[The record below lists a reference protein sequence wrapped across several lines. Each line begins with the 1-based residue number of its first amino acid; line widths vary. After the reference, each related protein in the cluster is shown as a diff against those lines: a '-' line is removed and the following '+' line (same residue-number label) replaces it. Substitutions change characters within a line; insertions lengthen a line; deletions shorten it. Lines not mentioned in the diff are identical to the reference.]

1 MASVERVTRACGF
14 AVSTDGTEI
23 FYVDY
28 ADGADPAKPAFLLV
42 HGWSAS
48 SDSWGAPLIDALTA
62 AGHRVV
68 AVDNRGH
75 GRSSVPVSDHPYSTE
90 RFADD
95 LAVVRRDLGLEDVI
109 LAGWSYG
116 GLVIADHL
124 AVHGTAGVRGVALIG
139 AITSIGG
146 TKEGQFPGG
155 VTGTSMNAAL
165 PAALSD
171 HPGKAITALA
181 KLRMLPH
188 GFDQDALGAVAQQQ
202 FGIALSTPPAVRGGL
217 FRRTV
222 DHDADLAA
230 WTFPVLIQHG
240 RDDEVVAP
248 STAEHHA
255 RTLPNPTV
263 SWYDAGGHAP
273 FVVDPARSARELLAL
288 RG

>member
-1 MASVERVTRACGF
+1 MGL
-14 AVSTDGTEI
+14 AVSSDGTEI
-23 FYVDY
+23 FYADY
-28 ADGADPAKPAFLLV
+28 AAAADAATDPAKPAFLLI

-48 SDSWGAPLIDALTA
+48 SEAWGSAFIGELTA

-75 GRSSVPVSDHPYSTE
+75 GRSSVPTTFTTQD
-90 RFADD
+90 FADD
-95 LAVVRRDLGLEDVI
+95 LKAVRDFLGLDEVI
-109 LAGWSYG
+109 LVGWSYG

-124 AVHGTAGVRGVALIG
+124 ATHGTEGVRGVGLIG

-146 TKEGQFPGG
+146 TADGRFPGG
-155 VTGTSMNAAL
+155 VTGSSMNEAL
-165 PAALSD
+165 PAALSGN
-171 HPGKAITALA
+171 PGKAIAALA
-181 KLRMLPH
+181 RLRMLPH
-188 GFDQDALGAVAQQQ
+188 GFDQEALGPVAQQQ

-222 DHDADLAA
+222 DHDGDLAA
-230 WTFPVLIQHG
+230 WTFPVLVQHG

-255 RTLPNPTV
+255 ATLPNVTV
-263 SWYDAGGHAP
+263 SWWDAGGHAP

-288 RG
+288 QG

>member
-1 MASVERVTRACGF
+1 MGL
-14 AVSTDGTEI
+14 AVSNDGTEI
-23 FYVDY
+23 FY
-28 ADGADPAKPAFLLV
+28 ADHPAAGAGDAAPAKPAFLLV

-75 GRSSVPVSDHPYSTE
+75 GRSSVPVSDHPYSSE
-90 RFADD
+90 CFADD
-95 LAVVRRDLGLEDVI
+95 LAVVRRDLGLQEVI
-109 LAGWSYG
+109 LVGWSYG
-116 GLVIADHL
+116 GLIIADHL
-124 AVHGTAGVRGVALIG
+124 ATHGTDGVRAVGLIG

-146 TKEGQFPGG
+146 SKEAGPFPGG
-155 VTGTSMNAAL
+155 VTGESMNAAL
-165 PAALSD
+165 PAALSA

-188 GFDQDALGAVAQQQ
+188 GFDQDALGPVAQQQ

-222 DHDADLAA
+222 DHDGDLAA
-230 WTFPVLIQHG
+230 WTFPVLVQHG

-255 RTLPNPTV
+255 RILPNATL
-263 SWYDAGGHAP
+263 SWWDGGGHALRRRP
-273 FVVDPARSARELLAL
+273 RPQCPRTPRTSALIG

>member
-1 MASVERVTRACGF
+1 MGL
-14 AVSTDGTEI
+14 AVSSDGTEI
-23 FYVDY
+23 FYADY
-28 ADGADPAKPAFLLV
+28 AEGTDAAKPAYLLI

-48 SDSWGAPLIDALTA
+48 SDSWGAPLIDALTS

-75 GRSSVPVSDHPYSTE
+75 GRSSVPASDDPFGTP

-95 LAVVRRDLGLEDVI
+95 VKAVRDLLGLDEVV
-109 LAGWSYG
+109 LVGWSYG
-116 GLVIADHL
+116 GLIIADHL
-124 AVHGTAGVRGVALIG
+124 ATHGTGGVKAVGLIG

-155 VTGTSMNAAL
+155 VTGSSMNAAL
-165 PAALSD
+165 PAALSA

-188 GFDQDALGAVAQQQ
+188 GFDQDALGPVAQQQ

-230 WTFPVLIQHG
+230 WTFPVLVQHG

-255 RTLPNPTV
+255 RILSDAKL
-263 SWYDAGGHAP
+263 SWWDEGGHAP
-273 FVVDPARSARELLAL
+273 FVVDPARSAGELLELA
-288 RG
+288 R

>member
-1 MASVERVTRACGF
+1 VTRACGF
-14 AVSTDGTEI
+14 AVSYDGTEI

-28 ADGADPAKPAFLLV
+28 AEGADPAKPAFLLI

-48 SDSWGAPLIDALTA
+48 SDSWGSPFIGELTA

-75 GRSSVPVSDHPYSTE
+75 GRSSVPDSDHPYSTD

-95 LAVVRRDLGLEDVI
+95 LAVVRRDLGLTEVI
-109 LAGWSYG
+109 LVGWSYG

-124 AVHGTAGVRGVALIG
+124 ATHGTDGVRAVGLVG

-146 TKEGQFPGG
+146 SKENGPFPGG
-155 VTGTSMNAAL
+155 VTGESMNAAL
-165 PAALSD
+165 PAALSA

-188 GFDQDALGAVAQQQ
+188 GFDQEALGPVAQQQ
-202 FGIALSTPPAVRGGL
+202 FGIALATPPAVRGGL

-240 RDDEVVAP
+240 KDDEVVAP

-255 RTLPNPTV
+255 RILPNATL
-263 SWYDAGGHAP
+263 SWWDGGGHAP
-273 FVVDPARSARELLAL
+273 FVVDPARSAAELLAL
-288 RG
+288 QG